1 LFSKIVEFF
10 LTKFF
15 LRIEYFDNERKVV
28 MVLKDKIAIIT
39 GGARG
44 IGREI
49 ALVFAKEGCNLSLC
63 DISPDALRETQ
74 REIET
79 LGRLC
84 MTGIVDVTKADE
96 VESFVQKT
104 LDKFGKIDILVN
116 NAGITK
122 DALLVR
128 MSESDWDAV
137 LGVNLKGAF
146 NCAKAVSK
154 VMMKQRDGKIVNMA
168 SIIGVVGNAGQAN
181 YAASKGGLIALTKS
195 IAKELASRNVR
206 VNAIAPGFIQTDM
219 TAKLP
224 ENIKSE
230 MLKHI
235 PMSKLGTANDVANL
249 ALFLVS
255 DDSAYITGQ
264 VIQVDGGM
272 VM

>member
-1 LFSKIVEFF
+1 MI
-10 LTKFF
+10 
-15 LRIEYFDNERKVV
+15 
-28 MVLKDKIAIIT
+28 LKDKAAIVT
-39 GGARG
+39 GGGRG

-49 ALVFAKEGCNLSLC
+49 ALTFAGEGCNLSLC
-63 DISPDALRETQ
+63 DVNADALASTQ
-74 REIET
+74 KEIES

-84 MTGIVDVTKADE
+84 VTSIVDVTKSDQ
-96 VESFVQKT
+96 VEAFVQKT
-104 LDKFGKIDILVN
+104 LDKFGKVDILVN

-122 DALLVR
+122 DTLLVR
-128 MSESDWDAV
+128 MSEADWDAV
-137 LGVNLKGAF
+137 LSVNLKGAF
-146 NCAKAVSK
+146 NCARAVSK
-154 VMMKQRDGKIVNMA
+154 IMMKQRDGRIVNMA
-168 SIIGVVGNAGQAN
+168 SIIGIVGNAGQAN

-224 ENIKSE
+224 DNVKSE
-230 MLKHI
+230 MLKAI
-235 PMSKLGTANDVANL
+235 PMAKLGTANDVANL